1 MCVRVLTSSQQS
13 KFSVVECEIRNTR
26 QDSLALA
33 KVTQQDLVFLIS
45 RKIAQI
51 HRVSYVQWNH
61 NLKDIYVRLVL
72 LFCFFFPSLARIM
85 GKGLTIASPPELF
98 LSGNQLEYTNS
109 TFF

>member
-33 KVTQQDLVFLIS
+33 KLTQQDLVFLIS

-51 HRVSYVQWNH
+51 HRVSYVQRNH
-61 NLKDIYVRLVL
+61 NFKDIYVILVVPFFSPRLRV
-72 LFCFFFPSLARIM
+72 FWE
-85 GKGLTIASPPELF
+85 KV
-98 LSGNQLEYTNS
+98 
-109 TFF
+109 

>member
-33 KVTQQDLVFLIS
+33 KLTQQDLVFLIS

-61 NLKDIYVRLVL
+61 NLKDIYVRLVV
-72 LFCFFFPSLARIM
+72 LFFVFFPSLARIM
-85 GKGLTIASPPELF
+85 GKVLTIASPPELF